1 MSEQPKVPK
10 FRVPAA
16 FVSPAALCLIAGTI
30 WFFAMDRTSEE
41 DVEATVQKEF
51 PHVSGVSLPLV
62 LLFVCIKL
70 HVIAQSGPAVLLIV
84 IIFYS
89 RAFCVLFFLCTQSRN
104 LPLSR

>member
-1 MSEQPKVPK
+1 MSEQPKLPK

-51 PHVSGVSLPLV
+51 PHVSGVSLSLV
-62 LLFVCIKL
+62 LLFVFVCMY
-70 HVIAQSGPAVLLIV
+70 LL
-84 IIFYS
+84 
-89 RAFCVLFFLCTQSRN
+89 LLNCT
-104 LPLSR
+104 